1 MKSQGVQE
9 RRETFH
15 HTEDSN
21 GEEEPH
27 GEHTKHEN
35 DLDNEVAVL
44 HADMFEGDSQFVRW

>member
-35 DLDNEVAVL
+35 DLDNEVAVGGERVVQCHRVQDL
-44 HADMFEGDSQFVRW
+44 

>member
-1 MKSQGVQE
+1 MKSQGVEE

-27 GEHTKHEN
+27 GEHAKHEN
-35 DLDNEVAVL
+35 DLENEVAI
-44 HADMFEGDSQFVRW
+44 GDESIVERHRVQNL